1 MLHTCERANLAE
13 RLLSPAL
20 SSVPNGG
27 EGDGGPGADCT
38 SFHKDCS
45 VGLIEFFHPPRQ
57 PVPTCVIFNPTA
69 RGDKARHFR
78 EHLARLAPDCVFKP
92 TDCAGAAMRLASE
105 AVAEGFDTVV
115 AAGGDGTV
123 NEVVTGIARAP
134 DGLRRARLAIL
145 PLGTIN
151 VIARELRIPLALK
164 SAWNVVATGSERVV
178 DLAEM
183 EFAGAHGRERRSV
196 VQLAGAGLDA
206 RAIELVS
213 WSLKKKFG
221 PLAYFWAGVRAMRER
236 HPAITVSRGG
246 AANSGI
252 AEVNASQRAE
262 LVLIGSGQFYGGSL
276 RVFPQARMD
285 DGQFDLCLIERV
297 TWLALLRF
305 VWGMATG
312 RLERQTGFSHWQSA
326 GFTMASEERVPL
338 EIEGDAVGH
347 LPATCRVLPRALRI
361 LAPASAAR

>member
-1 MLHTCERANLAE
+1 M
-13 RLLSPAL
+13 
-20 SSVPNGG
+20 
-27 EGDGGPGADCT
+27 
-38 SFHKDCS
+38 
-45 VGLIEFFHPPRQ
+45 
-57 PVPTCVIFNPTA
+57 PTCVIFNPTA

-78 EHLARLAPDCVFKP
+78 EQLASLAPDCVFKP
-92 TDCAGAAMRLASE
+92 TDCAGAAMRLAIE
-105 AVAEGFDTVV
+105 AIAEGFDTLV

-134 DGLRRARLAIL
+134 DGLRRARLGIL

-151 VIARELRIPLALK
+151 VIARELRIPFALK
-164 SAWNVVATGSERVV
+164 PAWKVVTTGVERVV

-221 PLAYFWAGVRAMRER
+221 PLAYIWAGVRAMRER
-236 HPAITVSRGG
+236 HPAIIVTTADGT
-246 AANSGI
+246 
-252 AEVNASQRAE
+252 ASYRAE
-262 LVLIGSGQFYGGSL
+262 LVLIGSGRYYGGSL

-297 TWLALLRF
+297 TWMALLRF
-305 VWGMATG
+305 GWGIATG

-326 GFTMASEERVPL
+326 AFTMTSEERVPL

-361 LAPASAAR
+361 LAPAAR

>member
-1 MLHTCERANLAE
+1 M
-13 RLLSPAL
+13 
-20 SSVPNGG
+20 
-27 EGDGGPGADCT
+27 
-38 SFHKDCS
+38 
-45 VGLIEFFHPPRQ
+45 
-57 PVPTCVIFNPTA
+57 PTCVIFNPTA

-105 AVAEGFDTVV
+105 AVAEGFDTIV

-123 NEVVTGIARAP
+123 NEVVTGLAHAS

-151 VIARELRIPLALK
+151 VIARELRIPFALK
-164 SAWNVVATGSERVV
+164 PAWNVVTTGIERVV

-206 RAIELVS
+206 RAIELVN

-221 PLAYFWAGVRAMRER
+221 PLAYIWAGVRAMRER
-236 HPAITVSRGG
+236 HPALTVTTL
-246 AANSGI
+246 NSTATHH
-252 AEVNASQRAE
+252 AEF
-262 LVLIGSGQFYGGSL
+262 VLIGSGRYYGGSL

-285 DGQFDLCLIERV
+285 DGQFDLCLIDRV
-297 TWLALLRF
+297 TWMALLRF
-305 VWGMATG
+305 VWGIASG
-312 RLERQTGFSHWQSA
+312 RLERQTGFHHLQSA
-326 GFTMASEERVPL
+326 VFTLASEARVPL

-361 LAPASAAR
+361 LAPAP